1 MAKKTAPA
9 TTPATTE
16 ATAAP
21 VAKKGRAV
29 DPNSKAQRAAVIFAE
44 CYAMDKVPARKDILA
59 KVQQELELTPHGSA
73 TYLQNWKKANGHVQ
87 PKGE

>member
-1 MAKKTAPA
+1 MTKVTQSN
-9 TTPATTE
+9 TPAITE
-16 ATAAP
+16 V

-29 DPNSKAQRAAVIFAE
+29 NPDSKAQRAAVIFAE
-44 CYAMDKVPARKDILA
+44 CYAMDKVPQRKDILA
-59 KVQQELELTPHGSA
+59 RVQAELELTPHGSA